1 MDMQRFRECAE
12 AYGAHRR
19 RWPARDQPLF
29 DALAATPEGA
39 ALLAQAQRTDQFLD
53 AWEAEGPPASLRQ
66 HITGQIGKQST
77 APAQPS
83 KHSRAWVP
91 LGSLAASI
99 VIGFFIGFTQG
110 GTQDGAVEWFG
121 QFLVD
126 PSGMQEVVL

>member
-1 MDMQRFRECAE
+1 MNMHRFRECAE

-39 ALLAQAQRTDQFLD
+39 ALLAQAGRTDEFLD
-53 AWEAEGPPASLRQ
+53 AWDAEEPPALLQQR
-66 HITGQIGKQST
+66 ITGQIGPLPPT
-77 APAQPS
+77 ASSPS
-83 KHSRAWVP
+83 RRSRAWVP

-110 GTQDGAVEWFG
+110 SMQDGAVEWLG

-126 PSGMQEVVL
+126 PHGMQEVVL